1 MAKTAQSVELDA
13 IERLEEKVRKL
24 VALVEEMRGE
34 RARLA
39 AENRSLGDEVGSL
52 RKKLVDG
59 EGAAAEVAT
68 AARGARPGAHPRQG
82 HAGADRSAGA
92 LSARTVTSREQA

>member
-1 MAKTAQSVELDA
+1 MAKSAQTVELDA

-34 RARLA
+34 RARLS
-39 AENRSLGDEVGSL
+39 AENRALGEEVGLL

-59 EGAAAEVAT
+59 EGAAAEVST
-68 AARGARPGAHPRQG
+68 LREERDQVRARVKDMLAQI
-82 HAGADRSAGA
+82 DA
-92 LSARTVTSREQA
+92 LEL

>member
-1 MAKTAQSVELDA
+1 MAKSAQSIELDA
-13 IERLEEKVRKL
+13 IERLEDKVRKL

-39 AENRSLGDEVGSL
+39 TENRALGDEVGGL

-68 AARGARPGAHPRQG
+68 LREERDQV
-82 HAGADRSAGA
+82 RSRVKDMLAQIEA
-92 LSARTVTSREQA
+92 LEL

>member
-24 VALVEEMRGE
+24 VTLVEEMRGE
-34 RARLA
+34 RARLV
-39 AENRSLGDEVGSL
+39 AENRSLGEEVGGL

-59 EGAAAEVAT
+59 EGAAAEVVTLREERDQVRTRVKDMLA
-68 AARGARPGAHPRQG
+68 QI
-82 HAGADRSAGA
+82 DA
-92 LSARTVTSREQA
+92 LEL